1 MFCEPNL
8 KRLDRKLMV
17 FGVPV
22 EAGQVC
28 GLDMGRA
35 AADFDPVM
43 TLSAAPSESAR
54 KTPK

>member
-1 MFCEPNL
+1 
-8 KRLDRKLMV
+8 MV

-28 GLDMGRA
+28 GLDMGKA
-35 AADFDPVM
+35 VADFDPVM